1 MISRCPRSGYGG
13 TQRQLISCK
22 DNLFSHNTQIFAKI
36 FRISEEIPR
45 TLIQQ
50 TTIDLIARKSV

>member
-1 MISRCPRSGYGG
+1 MISRCPRSGYVE

-22 DNLFSHNTQIFAKI
+22 DNLFSHITQILLKYSN
-36 FRISEEIPR
+36 RGNSH
-45 TLIQQ
+45 TLVQH